1 MNYYSHLIIN
11 LHFIKRIIV
20 EKNKWIL
27 FFFLTIAIAIHSGA
41 QVVSASLHPTNI
53 MIGDHMELTLK
64 AEAKTNAS
72 WIFPKITDST
82 MGNFRLVE
90 KLQTDTLYSGQQM
103 VIQQKYAITCFE
115 DSAQIFPALAFY
127 NGLDS
132 SNHSLPIKVMV
143 STVQLD
149 TSDQPKPIKSI
160 IQIPLTKAEV
170 FSYLFT
176 SLIFLALLI
185 VMYIVYIKYIK
196 KEDFTDRAKSID
208 PPHVVALKALKD
220 TENKQLW
227 QKGQFKEYYDQI
239 SDSIRLYIQ
248 KRFGIHAMEMTT
260 GELFGYAEK
269 LELEP
274 TTLAELK
281 NMLELSDLAK
291 FANEKPAEENNLQ
304 ILGSAY
310 AFIQKTQMQ
319 YDSNKKADAK
329 RVKKF
334 YAQNKYSIRP
344 MALNQMI
351 LKTLIYGMM
360 MVFGLL
366 SIIILL
372 SYQLPINIAL
382 SILATY
388 PFYFFLVGILVGAFV
403 VCIVAWSIHARW
415 KSYLVIFDYDSLI
428 IKTRNGRQLVL
439 FRDLISAEIDS
450 KKGALIIEDK
460 ATSKISLP
468 KNLEYFDEIKER
480 IDDIINLEMNVS

>member
-1 MNYYSHLIIN
+1 M
-11 LHFIKRIIV
+11 K
-20 EKNKWIL
+20 KNKWVL
-27 FFFLTIAIAIHSGA
+27 FSIVTFGWAIHSMSQG
-41 QVVSASLHPTNI
+41 VSASIQPTNI

-64 AEAKTNAS
+64 AESKNNRS
-72 WIFPKITDST
+72 CQFPTISDST
-82 MGNFRLVE
+82 MGPFRLVE
-90 KLQTDTLYSGQQM
+90 KLKTDTLYSGNQM

-115 DSAQIFPALAFY
+115 DSLQTFPALTFHS
-127 NGLDS
+127 GLDS
-132 SNHSLPIKVMV
+132 AQHSLPINVMV
-143 STVQLD
+143 TTVKLD
-149 TSDQPKPIKSI
+149 TSDQPKPIKNI

-185 VMYIVYIKYIK
+185 FIYIVYIKYIK
-196 KEDFTDRAKSID
+196 KEDFTDRAKSMD
-208 PPHVVALKALKD
+208 PPHVVALKSLKD

-239 SDSIRLYIQ
+239 SDCIRFYIQ

-260 GELFGYAEK
+260 GELFEYAAK
-269 LELEP
+269 LDLEP

-291 FANEKPAEENNLQ
+291 FANEQPSEENNLQ
-304 ILGSAY
+304 ILNNAY
-310 AFIQKTQMQ
+310 AFVQKTQMQ

-344 MALNQMI
+344 IALNQMI

-360 MVFGLL
+360 IVFGVIALT
-366 SIIILL
+366 IFL
-372 SYQLPINIAL
+372 SYQLPINLAL

-388 PFYFFLVGILVGAFV
+388 PFYFFLTGILIGAMI
-403 VCIVAWSIHARW
+403 VCIVAWTVQMRW
-415 KSYLVIFDYDSLI
+415 KNYLVVFDYDSLI
-428 IKTRNGRQLVL
+428 VKTHKARNLIL
-439 FRDLISAEIDS
+439 FRDLISSQIDPKNGS
-450 KKGALIIEDK
+450 LILEDK
-460 ATSKISLP
+460 TNSKIVLN

-480 IDDIINLEMNVS
+480 IEDIIHIELHGL